1 VIVCSHTAKL
11 PRTHLLTDKPR
22 SLGKINL

>member
-1 VIVCSHTAKL
+1 MCSHTAKSL
-11 PRTHLLTDKPR
+11 RTHLSTDKPR